1 MHNIYILHIY
11 RILAEVELS
20 QCHFE
25 QWCSGS
31 SSPIRGDVGEKVGQ
45 SWCRA
50 GLQHTCQSNC
60 KSCYFFLTVLLK
72 PSQDRLATV
81 GTPAATTLLVLYQA
95 YIDLNID
102 IYIY

>member
-1 MHNIYILHIY
+1 METLG
-11 RILAEVELS
+11 RKL
-20 QCHFE
+20 
-25 QWCSGS
+25 
-31 SSPIRGDVGEKVGQ
+31 DKVGAELDCNIHVNQ
-45 SWCRA
+45 IA
-50 GLQHTCQSNC
+50 NHVI
-60 KSCYFFLTVLLK
+60 FFLTVLLK